1 MGKSI
6 IEDMVKE
13 LIVEMAKDGTAE
25 EAAKDT
31 GIPPNKQEVGKITY
45 SKDGDTKFTVTDIDD
60 ETGKIS
66 WKVEKLPSYEELF
79 NDSTELVDTAKGV
92 RNEAKGDSVFRDIY
106 ERAKTLRNIIRTH
119 LRNEYPDEYRRIVM
133 RLSEN
138 DLTEQ
143 LSVSDMVNLNDKR
156 VEAVAKAIM
165 DKYDIPD
172 DGRLKGIIR
181 VALSDYLEEM
191 STTGG
196 GSASFTPGTGMAYA
210 TPYAFRR
217 PKKKQKPIPENLNE
231 IDLKNIAKKVGGILK
246 TAITDPLKLYPKNFQ
261 KLFDMGGDKMIRSV
275 IKSFNDKE
283 KGGPRKFEQ
292 LVANNEKLAKEV
304 ADKDPDGLG
313 KDFKLL
319 VDKSKYKELIK
330 NDKELAKQMA
340 EKYPATFKDIYEVIT
355 KEKIDKKNLNESI
368 NLDAYGY
375 KLVPKNKA
383 GNYVQKG
390 SKLDVKQLF
399 EDQKDFQLKR
409 VAAFDVIEQELNDI
423 YKMLSNAKNETSEYY
438 NDNPSSYNVIKPT
451 DLVLDYI
458 KDIKDLLKGE

>member
-1 MGKSI
+1 MGKIDNI
-6 IEDMVKE
+6 IKKLTEAPGDDLPKVDKKGEFKVGDVK
-13 LIVEMAKDGTAE
+13 ISGGIKSTIKD
-25 EAAKDT
+25 
-31 GIPPNKQEVGKITY
+31 INK
-45 SKDGDTKFTVTDIDD
+45 
-60 ETGKIS
+60 ETGGIS
-66 WKVEKLPSYEELF
+66 WDIEYIPNFEELF
-79 NDSTELVDTAKGV
+79 DDATDLVKTAKGV
-92 RNEAKGDSVFRDIY
+92 YTK
-106 ERAKTLRNIIRTH
+106 AKTDEKLRLIYDDARLLRNKIRTH
-119 LRNEYPDEYRRIVM
+119 IRNEYPEEYRRM
-133 RLSEN
+133 TMKMSEGLDEN
-138 DLTEQ
+138 Q
-143 LSVSDMVNLNDKR
+143 LSVSDMVSLNDKR

-196 GSASFTPGTGMAYA
+196 GSASFTPGSGMTYA

-217 PKKKQKPIPENLNE
+217 PKKKQKPIPENLKE
-231 IDLKNIAKKVGGILK
+231 DID
-246 TAITDPLKLYPKNFQ
+246 
-261 KLFDMGGDKMIRSV
+261 
-275 IKSFNDKE
+275 
-283 KGGPRKFEQ
+283 
-292 LVANNEKLAKEV
+292 
-304 ADKDPDGLG
+304 
-313 KDFKLL
+313 
-319 VDKSKYKELIK
+319 
-330 NDKELAKQMA
+330 
-340 EKYPATFKDIYEVIT
+340 
-355 KEKIDKKNLNESI
+355 
-368 NLDAYGY
+368 LDAYGY

-438 NDNPSSYNVIKPT
+438 NDNPSSYTVVKPT